1 MWFVRFDDPWLL
13 AKNAIIKRFN
23 TAFYRTFTTV
33 SFCENDETG
42 KPFGVAAED
51 RQPLSKMSEPS

>member
-23 TAFYRTFTTV
+23 TAFYRTFTSV
-33 SFCENDETG
+33 SPCESDETG
-42 KPFGVAAED
+42 KPFGVASGGRTAS
-51 RQPLSKMSEPS
+51 LKMSEPS